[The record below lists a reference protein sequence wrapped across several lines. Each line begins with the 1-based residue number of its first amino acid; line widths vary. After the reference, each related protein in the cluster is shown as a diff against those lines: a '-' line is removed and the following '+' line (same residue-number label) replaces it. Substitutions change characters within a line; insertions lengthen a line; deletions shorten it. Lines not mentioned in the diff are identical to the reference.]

1 MRPGNAAAG
10 SSGGREADLRLADAA
25 ASGDDGA
32 RRTLALRLAD
42 RMRRTARFLLRDEAD
57 ADDAAQSAMV
67 EVLLCLRRY
76 RGEGSLEHWA
86 NRIATR
92 TALELVRR
100 RRRDAEREGRG
111 DAALPAPEETT
122 TCGDEPE
129 VVLRQRLLRC
139 LDRVPDERRATV
151 VLRLVHGM
159 TLEEIARETAV
170 PRNTA
175 KDRLRVGRQELREAV
190 REDPIL
196 GAALQERLP

>member
-1 MRPGNAAAG
+1 MSPGNAAVGPA
-10 SSGGREADLRLADAA
+10 ADRDADVRLAEAA

-32 RRTLALRLAD
+32 RRELALRLAD
-42 RMRRTARFLLRDEAD
+42 RMRRTARFLLRVEAD

-76 RGEGSLEHWA
+76 RGESSLEHWA
-86 NRIATR
+86 NRIAAR

-111 DAALPAPEETT
+111 EAALRSPEETT
-122 TCGDEPE
+122 ACRDEPD

-139 LDRVPDERRATV
+139 LDRLPDERRATV

-196 GAALQERLP
+196 GAALQGRLP